1 MSYTLVSDLVSQLVN
16 DGLMVEPSI
25 LWESS
30 STVPQGY
37 VISTDPAVL
46 TGLTDWTPVLI
57 TGSWGV
63 GVAPTPNA
71 IMPNV
76 VNLQQ
81 YQAYEAVNAVGLI
94 INTFGY
100 ANSSTVDQG
109 YVIAQNPIAGS
120 SNPPGTVCSL
130 TISLGPVVLPVYVT
144 VP

>member
-30 STVPQGY
+30 DTVPQGY
-37 VISTDPAVL
+37 VISTVPADL

-63 GVAPTPNA
+63 GIAPTPNVT
-71 IMPNV
+71 MPSV

-94 INTFGY
+94 INTFQY
-100 ANSSTVDQG
+100 ANSSIVDQG
-109 YVIAQNPIAGS
+109 YVISQSPTGGTS
-120 SNPPGTVCSL
+120 LPPGTVCSL